1 MRIFSKS
8 KSLTVLPTFD
18 IEFQMRKFQ
27 SGKTVA
33 KLDDSIAK
41 RWSYYFFAK
50 FKKWKLAI
58 LASTTILGNEGSV
71 IWLCVVSETPLRQLA
86 VCMRGN
92 LVRSMIRGWHVIIFL
107 SSFRSIGTITT
118 AISSMMPPTNHSGWG
133 IPRPS
138 RLGLQS
144 GSRLE
149 KSTTIRLTDA
159 KPGTRP
165 GTIWGQL

>member
-1 MRIFSKS
+1 M
-8 KSLTVLPTFD
+8 
-18 IEFQMRKFQ
+18 
-27 SGKTVA
+27 
-33 KLDDSIAK
+33 
-41 RWSYYFFAK
+41 
-50 FKKWKLAI
+50 LAT

-118 AISSMMPPTNHSGWG
+118 AISSMMPPTNHSGWE

-144 GSRLE
+144 GSLLE

-165 GTIWGQL
+165 GTIWGRRWRGCLWNTHLASLWRPWGLGWSKRAIRY